1 MAMQDWGMAAVVVAV
16 LIANVPAVMQQWRED
31 RPGLIR
37 TLWMA
42 AAYVAYVGVGIW
54 LLLGVMAP
62 VGSKGPHVLFAIG
75 FLLVWILYGGLA
87 LMHVVPRY
95 RELPRWLTQFGV
107 IDVIVLATL
116 FGCLVG
122 YLWVR

>member
-1 MAMQDWGMAAVVVAV
+1 MSCSPSDSF
-16 LIANVPAVMQQWRED
+16 LC
-31 RPGLIR
+31 
-37 TLWMA
+37 
-42 AAYVAYVGVGIW
+42 
-54 LLLGVMAP
+54 
-62 VGSKGPHVLFAIG
+62 G
-75 FLLVWILYGGLA
+75 FYGGLA

-116 FGCLVG
+116 FGCLFG

>member
-1 MAMQDWGMAAVVVAV
+1 MAIVVIAV
-16 LIANVPAVMQQWRED
+16 LIANVPAMMQQWRDD
-31 RPGLIR
+31 RPGFIK

-75 FLLVWILYGGLA
+75 FLLAWILYGGLV
-87 LMHVVPRY
+87 LMRVVPRY
-95 RELPRWLTQFGV
+95 RALPRWLTQFGV
-107 IDVIVLATL
+107 LDVLVLTLL
-116 FGCLVG
+116 FGCLTA
-122 YLWVR
+122 YFWAR

>member
-1 MAMQDWGMAAVVVAV
+1 MARRQA
-16 LIANVPAVMQQWRED
+16 
-31 RPGLIR
+31 RPHQ

-75 FLLVWILYGGLA
+75 FLLCGSSMAGW
-87 LMHVVPRY
+87 P
-95 RELPRWLTQFGV
+95 
-107 IDVIVLATL
+107 
-116 FGCLVG
+116 
-122 YLWVR
+122 